1 MTTPIEMPTVRL
13 AKRLSEDVPCSRRE
27 AELYIEGGW
36 VTVDGVLVE
45 ESGARVADN
54 QAVVLLPNATLEEMP
69 PVTILLHKPA
79 GINGGLGGVGAE
91 GKPALTC
98 LRPEELFTPENVL
111 PSAVTRFLRRHLIGL
126 TITNPLETMASG
138 LLVFTQ
144 DFRVARKLV
153 DEAKTVEQE
162 FIVEVSGDIM
172 ENGLALLNH
181 GLPFN
186 GKPLPPI
193 KVSWQNETR
202 LRFALKN
209 VQPGQIAHM
218 CKMVGLEVVAMKR
231 LRIGRIPMGAM
242 PVGQWRYLQGYE
254 RF

>member
-1 MTTPIEMPTVRL
+1 MTTPHEMPTVRL

-36 VTVDGVLVE
+36 VTVDGELVE
-45 ESGARVADN
+45 EAGARVSDK
-54 QAVVLLPNATLEEMP
+54 QEVVLLPNATLDEMP

-79 GINGGLGGVGAE
+79 GINGGVGGE
-91 GKPALTC
+91 GKPALSC
-98 LRPEELFTPENVL
+98 LRPEEIFTPENVA
-111 PSAVTRFLRRHLIGL
+111 PSSVTRFLKRHLIGL
-126 TITNPLETMASG
+126 TVTNPLETMASG

-162 FIVEVSGDIM
+162 FIVEVAGQILD
-172 ENGLALLNH
+172 NGLALLNH

-186 GKPLPPI
+186 GKPLPPM

-209 VQPGQIAHM
+209 VQPGQLAHM
-218 CKMVGLEVVAMKR
+218 CRMVGLEVVGIKR
-231 LRIGRIPMGAM
+231 LRIGRISMGAM
-242 PVGQWRYLQGYE
+242 PAGQWRYLQGYE